1 MPPTVALAPVQ
12 PTDGDGARWRG
23 IITHWWEVAAPHG
36 CHFENYRA
44 QDMRFMALRPA
55 PYARRRWQ
63 TANER
68 SSPTRCPGILA
79 GGRQAGLNDCRTGER
94 NRTSCR
100 ENQRRPRH
108 IVLKDDL

>member
-44 QDMRFMALRPA
+44 QDLRFMALRPA
-55 PYARRRWQ
+55 PYARRRGVSGKRPMSGHHPRDVRESWADDAKPDSMIVGRADQ
-63 TANER
+63 DVMPAE
-68 SSPTRCPGILA
+68 PTPA
-79 GGRQAGLNDCRTGER
+79 A
-94 NRTSCR
+94 
-100 ENQRRPRH
+100 
-108 IVLKDDL
+108 